1 MMTRPDLNEKICLV
15 TGATAGIGEVTA
27 RRLAGMGA
35 AVTIIG
41 RNADRASATAA
52 RIKAATGATVEIL
65 IADLSSQADIRRLA
79 NEFLMRH
86 SRLDVLVNNAGAV
99 FKRRL
104 ESVDGIEMTWALN
117 HMSYFLLTNLLLGAL
132 RAAAPSRIVNV
143 ASDAH
148 SGARINFDDPQL
160 KRGYD
165 AWRAYGQS
173 KLANILF
180 TVELARRLDGT
191 GVTANVL
198 HPGFVASNFGKNNG
212 GLFGFL
218 IGLAQ
223 RVAAISPEAGA
234 ETSIYLASSPEVA
247 GVSGRYFDK
256 CRAVTPSAEALDSTA
271 AARLWEISEALVAPT
286 AALTFPEV

>member
-1 MMTRPDLNEKICLV
+1 MLWRCIAMATQDLSGKNCLI
-15 TGATAGIGEVTA
+15 TGATSGIGEVTA

-35 AVTIIG
+35 AVTIVG
-41 RNADRASATAA
+41 RSAERAASTAA

-65 IADLSSQADIRRLA
+65 IADLTSQTEVRRLA
-79 NEFLMRH
+79 DAFLARH
-86 SRLDVLVNNAGAV
+86 DRLDVLINNAGAL
-99 FKRRL
+99 FTRRR
-104 ESVDGIEMTWALN
+104 ESVDGIEVTWALN

-148 SGARINFDDPQL
+148 HGAHINFDDPQL
-160 KRGYD
+160 KTNYSG
-165 AWRAYGQS
+165 WRAYGQS

-212 GLFGFL
+212 GLFGIL

-223 RVAAISPEAGA
+223 RVAAIGPESGA
-234 ETSIYLASSPEVA
+234 ETTIYLASSPEVA
-247 GVSGRYFDK
+247 GVSGRYF
-256 CRAVTPSAEALDSTA
+256 
-271 AARLWEISEALVAPT
+271 
-286 AALTFPEV
+286 

>member
-1 MMTRPDLNEKICLV
+1 MATQDLSGKICLV

-35 AVTIIG
+35 AVTIVG
-41 RNADRASATAA
+41 RNVERAAASAA
-52 RIKAATGATVEIL
+52 RIKAATGATVEFL
-65 IADLSSQADIRRLA
+65 LADLSSQADIRRLA
-79 NEFLMRH
+79 NEFLARH
-86 SRLDVLVNNAGAV
+86 SRLDVLVNNAGAI

-132 RAAAPSRIVNV
+132 QAAAPSCIVNV

-148 SGARINFDDPQL
+148 NGAQINFDDPQL
-160 KRGYD
+160 KRGYS

-191 GVTANVL
+191 AVSANAL

-212 GLFGFL
+212 GLFAIL

-223 RVAAISPEAGA
+223 RVAAISPESGA
-234 ETSIYLASSPEVA
+234 DTSIYLASSPEVA
-247 GVSGRYFDK
+247 GVSGQYFET
-256 CRAVTPSAEALDSTA
+256 CRAVMPSAEAQDRTA
-271 AARLWEISEALVAPT
+271 AARLWQLSEALVGAT
-286 AALTFPEV
+286 ATLGRY

>member
-1 MMTRPDLNEKICLV
+1 MATQDLSGKICLV

-35 AVTIIG
+35 AVTIVG
-41 RNADRASATAA
+41 RNVQRAAASAA

-65 IADLSSQADIRRLA
+65 VADLSSQADIRRLA
-79 NEFLMRH
+79 NEFLAQH
-86 SRLDVLVNNAGAV
+86 ARLGVLVNNAGAV
-99 FKRRL
+99 FERRL

-132 RAAAPSRIVNV
+132 HAAAPSRIVNV

-148 SGARINFDDPQL
+148 SGAQINFDDPQL
-160 KRGYD
+160 KRGYSGR
-165 AWRAYGQS
+165 RAYGQS

-180 TVELARRLDGT
+180 TVELAQRLDGT
-191 GVTANVL
+191 AVTANVL

-212 GLFGFL
+212 GLFAL
-218 IGLAQ
+218 VLGLAQ
-223 RVAAISPEAGA
+223 RVAAISPESGA

-247 GVSGRYFDK
+247 GVSGQYFEK
-256 CRAVTPSAEALDSTA
+256 CRAVAPSAEAQDRTA
-271 AARLWEISEALVAPT
+271 AARLWQLSEALVGAT
-286 AALTFPEV
+286 ATVGR

>member
-1 MMTRPDLNEKICLV
+1 MATQDLSGKICLV
-15 TGATAGIGEVTA
+15 TGATSGIGEVTA

-35 AVTIIG
+35 TVTIVG
-41 RNADRASATAA
+41 RSAERAAATAA

-79 NEFLMRH
+79 NEFLAQH

-99 FKRRL
+99 FLRRL
-104 ESVDGIEMTWALN
+104 ESLDGVEMTWALN
-117 HMSYFLLTNLLLGAL
+117 HMSYFLLTNLLLDAVRAGA
-132 RAAAPSRIVNV
+132 RSRIVNV

-160 KRGYD
+160 KANYNG
-165 AWRAYGQS
+165 WRAYGQS

-180 TVELARRLDGT
+180 TLELARRLDGT
-191 GVTANVL
+191 GVTANAL
-198 HPGFVASNFGKNNG
+198 HPGFVASNFGKNNR
-212 GLFGFL
+212 LFGIL

-223 RVAAISPEAGA
+223 RVAAISPESGA

-247 GVSGRYFDK
+247 GVSGQYFEK
-256 CRAVTPSAEALDSTA
+256 CRIATPSAEAQDRAA
-271 AARLWEISEALVAPT
+271 AARLWEISEALVSAT
-286 AALTFPEV
+286 AAVGR

>member
-1 MMTRPDLNEKICLV
+1 MATQDLSGKICLV

-27 RRLAGMGA
+27 RRLAGMDA
-35 AVTIIG
+35 AVTIVG
-41 RNADRASATAA
+41 RNAERAAASAA

-65 IADLSSQADIRRLA
+65 VADLSSQADIRRLA
-79 NEFLMRH
+79 NEFLARH

-132 RAAAPSRIVNV
+132 HAAAPSRIVNV

-148 SGARINFDDPQL
+148 SGAQINFDDPQL
-160 KRGYD
+160 KRGYS

-191 GVTANVL
+191 ALSANAL

-212 GLFGFL
+212 GLFAILF
-218 IGLAQ
+218 GLAQ
-223 RVAAISPEAGA
+223 RVAAISPESGA
-234 ETSIYLASSPEVA
+234 ETSIYLATSPEVA
-247 GVSGRYFDK
+247 GLSGQYFDK
-256 CRAVTPSAEALDSTA
+256 CRAVAPSAEAQDRTA
-271 AARLWEISEALVAPT
+271 AARLWQLSEALVGAT
-286 AALTFPEV
+286 ATVGRY

>member
-1 MMTRPDLNEKICLV
+1 MTTPDLNGKICLI

-35 AVTIIG
+35 TVTIVG
-41 RNADRASATAA
+41 RSAERAAATAA

-65 IADLSSQADIRRLA
+65 IADLSSQAEIRRLA
-79 NEFLMRH
+79 NDFLARH
-86 SRLDVLVNNAGAV
+86 SQLDVLVNNAGAI
-99 FKRRL
+99 FRRRL

-117 HMSYFLLTNLLLGAL
+117 HMSYFLLTNALLGAL
-132 RAAAPSRIVNV
+132 QASAPSRIVNV

-148 SGARINFDDPQL
+148 YRAQINFADPQF
-160 KRGYD
+160 KHGYD
-165 AWRAYGQS
+165 MWRAYGQS

-180 TVELARRLDGT
+180 TTELARRLDGA

-212 GLFGFL
+212 GLFGFM

-223 RVAAISPEAGA
+223 RVAAIGPEAGA
-234 ETSIYLASSPEVA
+234 ETSVYLARLSPRPQLKIA
-247 GVSGRYFDK
+247 RPQ
-256 CRAVTPSAEALDSTA
+256 RACGK
-271 AARLWEISEALVAPT
+271 
-286 AALTFPEV
+286 

>member
-1 MMTRPDLNEKICLV
+1 MTTPDLNGKICLI

-35 AVTIIG
+35 AVTIVG
-41 RNADRASATAA
+41 RSSERAAATVA

-65 IADLSSQADIRRLA
+65 IADLSSQADIHRLA
-79 NEFLMRH
+79 NEFLARYN
-86 SRLDVLVNNAGAV
+86 RLDVLVNNAGAV
-99 FKRRL
+99 FNRRL

-132 RAAAPSRIVNV
+132 RAAAPSRIINV

-148 SGARINFDDPQL
+148 SGEQINFDDPQF
-160 KRGYD
+160 KANYNG
-165 AWRAYGQS
+165 WRAYGQS

-191 GVTANVL
+191 GVTANAL

-212 GLFGFL
+212 GLFGIL

-234 ETSIYLASSPEVA
+234 ETTVYLASTPEVA
-247 GVSGRYFDK
+247 GVSGQYFDK
-256 CRAVTPSAEALDSTA
+256 CRAVEPSAAGQDRAA
-271 AARLWEISEALVAPT
+271 AARLWEISEALAEVAAT
-286 AALTFPEV
+286 AGR

>member
-1 MMTRPDLNEKICLV
+1 MATQDLSGKVCLV
-15 TGATAGIGEVTA
+15 TGATSGIGEVTA

-35 AVTIIG
+35 TVTIVG
-41 RNADRASATAA
+41 RSAERAAATAA
-52 RIKAATGATVEIL
+52 RIKDATGATVEIL

-79 NEFLMRH
+79 NEFLAQH

-99 FKRRL
+99 FLRRL

-148 SGARINFDDPQL
+148 SGEQINFDDPQF
-160 KRGYD
+160 KANYNG
-165 AWRAYGQS
+165 WRAYGQS

-180 TVELARRLDGT
+180 TAELARRLDGT
-191 GVTANVL
+191 GVAANAL
-198 HPGFVASNFGKNNG
+198 HPGFVASNFGKNNSR
-212 GLFGFL
+212 LFGIL

-223 RVAAISPEAGA
+223 RVAAISPESGA
-234 ETSIYLASSPEVA
+234 ETTVYLASSPEVA

-256 CRAVTPSAEALDSTA
+256 CRAVAPSAEAQDRAA
-271 AARLWEISEALVAPT
+271 AARLWEISEELVSTT
-286 AALTFPEV
+286 AAVRR

>member
-1 MMTRPDLNEKICLV
+1 MATQDLSGKICLV
-15 TGATAGIGEVTA
+15 TGATSGIGEVTA

-35 AVTIIG
+35 AVTIVG
-41 RNADRASATAA
+41 RSAERAASTAA

-65 IADLSSQADIRRLA
+65 IADLSSQTEVRRLA
-79 NEFLMRH
+79 DAFLARH
-86 SRLDVLVNNAGAV
+86 NRLDVLINNAGAL
-99 FKRRL
+99 FNRRL

-132 RAAAPSRIVNV
+132 QAATPSRIVNV

-148 SGARINFDDPQL
+148 RGAQINFDDPQF
-160 KRGYD
+160 KTNYSG
-165 AWRAYGQS
+165 WRAYGQS

-212 GLFGFL
+212 GLFGIL

-223 RVAAISPEAGA
+223 KVTAISTEAGA
-234 ETSIYLASSPEVA
+234 ATSIYLASSPEVT
-247 GVSGRYFDK
+247 GVSGQYFEK
-256 CRAVTPSAEALDSTA
+256 CRAVTPSAEAQDRAT
-271 AARLWEISEALVAPT
+271 AARLWQLSEALAAP
-286 AALTFPEV
+286 AAAFTFPEV